1 MALDES
7 TTNDEVFEDGG
18 IKFLVEK
25 TLFEKVKP
33 IAVDFITT
41 PRGGGFKL
49 TSSLSKES
57 ACGSSCSSC

>member
-7 TTNDEVFEDGG
+7 TTNDEIFEDRG

-41 PRGGGFKL
+41 PMGGGFRL
-49 TSSLSKES
+49 SSNLSQES
-57 ACGSSCSSC
+57 ACGSSCSC